1 MRIAT
6 FALVLLSAMPTQAA
20 TIDVV
25 PRDAD
30 SPLVI
35 VSGDFDQDDIDAFK
49 TQVEPLTKALV
60 AFQSDGGNLIAGL
73 RIGETIRAKKFS
85 TIVPDNVRCASAC
98 ALAWLGG
105 VERFMGTNAHIGF
118 HAAYMVQRGQ
128 PTQTAVGNAVM
139 GAYLNS
145 LGLPE
150 RAIVYITQAAPQSMT
165 WLTLRDAH
173 TQGIDVALLAM
184 PSLPNVASTTPDRP
198 SSDSSPD
205 SSRGT
210 REHSQARPGPAPDR
224 STSTTAT
231 PQPDR
236 SSPATQ
242 TPRPGDAPAGRARA
256 KNQ

>member
-1 MRIAT
+1 MRTAL
-6 FALVLLSAMPTQAA
+6 FALALLSATPTQAA

-25 PRDAD
+25 QRDAN

-35 VSGDFDQDDIDAFK
+35 VSGDFDQSDIDAFK
-49 TQVEPLTKALV
+49 SQGEPLAKALV
-60 AFQSDGGNLIAGL
+60 AFQSDGGNLMAGL

-85 TIVPDNVRCASAC
+85 TIVPDNLRCASAC

-105 VERFMGTNAHIGF
+105 VERFMGDNAHVGF

-165 WLTLRDAH
+165 WLTIRDAH

-184 PSLPNVASTTPDRP
+184 PSLPNVASATP
-198 SSDSSPD
+198 SDPPPD
-205 SSRGT
+205 SLRGT
-210 REHSQARPGPAPDR
+210 REHSQTRSRPSPDR
-224 STSTTAT
+224 STSTTAA
-231 PQPDR
+231 PQPGR
-236 SSPATQ
+236 SSPSAQ
-242 TPRPGDAPAGRARA
+242 GPGSPPAAGRARA